1 MASFTRMSRKLV
13 LNREEVLGDLI
24 RQLEKLQARTSGS
37 SGQIYQLDKQIA
49 DVNAQSLVVAK
60 LHSSGILNN
69 AEYAAQSGELSRKVS
84 ALRSERRRILMED
97 EDDEIIESL
106 KSMDSVLAEYT
117 PTAAFD
123 EELFGQIVESVT
135 VVSGTTLRFCL
146 AGGLALTE
154 NL

>member
-1 MASFTRMSRKLV
+1 MEDIDLTMLARSAYRAILRSIESPEA
-13 LNREEVLGDLI
+13 EEPETVK
-24 RQLEKLQARTSGS
+24 E
-37 SGQIYQLDKQIA
+37 
-49 DVNAQSLVVAK
+49 VVPMVAK

>member
-1 MASFTRMSRKLV
+1 MIYKAAGVQEAIELLENTTVDAICSDYGMRDGTGLELFQKLR
-13 LNREEVLGDLI
+13 LR
-24 RQLEKLQARTSGS
+24 
-37 SGQIYQLDKQIA
+37 
-49 DVNAQSLVVAK
+49 DVKIPFMIMVAK